1 MLFYPKTVFSRDSYD
16 LGLITQK
23 RPVVVGDVAQ
33 QDGFRIH
40 KFEGYP
46 NIHVYGAFIDA
57 CGSLYSLHAQG
68 RMGRGE
74 SPKIL
79 HRLLQLIHEVWI
91 VLAKTLHLFR
101 ESC

>member
-1 MLFYPKTVFSRDSYD
+1 
-16 LGLITQK
+16 
-23 RPVVVGDVAQ
+23 
-33 QDGFRIH
+33 
-40 KFEGYP
+40 
-46 NIHVYGAFIDA
+46 
-57 CGSLYSLHAQG
+57 LYSLHAQG